1 MSRDLLAA
9 WKDGTSGNIRWIS
22 KNMEGVPEWA
32 HGSVVEVTGAP
43 FRVQEDAAHIEA
55 MRLGRPCVYSMG
67 CSREILLGPGSDRR
81 RSGRNWKGATPRR
94 KCLRGF
100 DVRSAAPIEPMLIW
114 VGGAFAIIDQPVR
127 MLRLAD
133 HSDSV
138 VNMPT
143 AFSP

>member
-55 MRLGRPCVYSMG
+55 MRLGVLAAS
-67 CSREILLGPGSDRR
+67 IAAQLLKTLHHITAL
-81 RSGRNWKGATPRR
+81 SGRR
-94 KCLRGF
+94 
-100 DVRSAAPIEPMLIW
+100 LI
-114 VGGAFAIIDQPVR
+114 
-127 MLRLAD
+127 
-133 HSDSV
+133 
-138 VNMPT
+138 
-143 AFSP
+143 